1 MSNKDGKKNESKPAI
16 KKALAVKLVAIKK
29 AQTTN
34 ELDRP
39 TIPIK
44 TKDKK

>member
-1 MSNKDGKKNESKPAI
+1 MSTNENKNNKSKSSSKKSN
-16 KKALAVKLVAIKK
+16 VKLLAIKK

-39 TIPIK
+39 KIPIK